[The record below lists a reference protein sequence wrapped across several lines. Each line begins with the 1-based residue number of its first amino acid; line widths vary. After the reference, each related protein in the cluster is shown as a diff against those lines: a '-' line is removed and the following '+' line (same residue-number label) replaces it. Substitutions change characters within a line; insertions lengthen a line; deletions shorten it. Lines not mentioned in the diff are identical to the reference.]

1 MPILFQVRSRRSRG
15 PERPSASE
23 SLEERSAEASGV
35 GKFSNFNVVKVFRF
49 PDIAWVNV
57 YLKHK
62 FIYIYIYIYSIYI
75 IYTLQSHD
83 LQCHNTW
90 NRA

>member
-62 FIYIYIYIYSIYI
+62 FYIYIYTVYI
-75 IYTLQSHD
+75 
-83 LQCHNTW
+83 
-90 NRA
+90 